1 MKKPQKIRI
10 QEKLGEISPYDLS
23 LSQEEAFSIFGVTPN
38 HEYDSITTDFDVDD
52 RCWAGCEYRLQLY
65 GYREETDE
73 EYNKRV
79 QKIQEQNSAAKRAKT
94 LKEKQERELYEKL
107 KKKFEK

>member
-1 MKKPQKIRI
+1 MKKIQRNKIF
-10 QEKLGEISPYDLS
+10 EKLGEISPYDLS
-23 LSQEEAFSIFGVTPN
+23 LSKEEAFKIFGVTPK
-38 HEYDSITTDFDVDD
+38 HQYDFISTDFDVEES
-52 RCWAGCEYRLQLY
+52 WGGFKYRLQLY
-65 GYREETDE
+65 ATRLETDE

-79 QKIQEQNSAAKRAKT
+79 QEIQEQNNATKREKA